1 MAESGSKSGPFPL
14 WQIPD
19 SLENQQR
26 LKRKQTMSEDMLNS
40 ITRAL
45 VGVPTKHYPL
55 VLDVVNKL
63 GSEDADAVHQVVAA
77 ALRKKSA
84 LVVEKSTRLIL
95 LNSVALPATIE
106 KETSEC
112 LVGDIYGYRDADID
126 DWLPKMQPASE
137 AGTAVVYDLGEDFTF
152 AKMFRVALKLADD
165 APLDVI
171 ERLLKE
177 RKHVLTL
184 QQLADMIERQE
195 QFVTSLNNHK
205 LGENVGL
212 RTDGLANF
220 VPVLDKDGKVCVM
233 RVPRD
238 GKWERYVRRLGNDYV
253 WIRGRRLVLRIS
265 DASKL

>member
-1 MAESGSKSGPFPL
+1 
-14 WQIPD
+14 
-19 SLENQQR
+19 
-26 LKRKQTMSEDMLNS
+26 MSEDMLDS

-45 VGVPTKHYPL
+45 VGVPTKHYRL
-55 VLDVVNKL
+55 VLDVINKL
-63 GSEDADAVHQVVAA
+63 GGEDADAVHQFVAA
-77 ALRKKSA
+77 ALREKSA
-84 LVVEKSTRLIL
+84 PVVEKPTRLIF

-112 LVGDIYGYRDADID
+112 LVGDFYGYRDPDID
-126 DWLPKMQPASE
+126 GWLPKMQPASE
-137 AGTAVVYDLGEDFTF
+137 AGTAVVYDLGEEFTF
-152 AKMFRVALKLADD
+152 AEMFRVALKLADD

-184 QQLADMIERQE
+184 QQLDDMIERQE
-195 QFVTSLNNHK
+195 QFVTSLNNPQ

-253 WIRGRRLVLRIS
+253 WIRGRRLVLRNS